1 MWGNMM
7 THDIE
12 SGVIAVF
19 EQHADKNIGPI
30 TPATALEALGIHS
43 LELTGIV
50 MDIEDKYGIEID
62 LSTVDTWESFNK
74 VGDIVDVVNSL
85 LKEKAQA

>member
-7 THDIE
+7 TDDIE

-30 TPATALEALGIHS
+30 TLGTALEALGIHS

>member
-1 MWGNMM
+1 M
-7 THDIE
+7 TQDIE

-30 TPATALEALGIHS
+30 TTTTQLEALGIHS

-50 MDIEDKYGIEID
+50 MDVEDKYGIEID
-62 LSTVDTWESFNK
+62 LSTVDTWQSFNK
-74 VGDIVDVVNSL
+74 VGDIVDVVKSL
-85 LKEKAQA
+85 LLEKSKA

>member
-1 MWGNMM
+1 M
-7 THDIE
+7 TQEIE

-19 EQHADKNIGPI
+19 AEHADKNIAPI
-30 TPATALEALGIHS
+30 TTLTPLEALGIHS

-50 MDIEDKYGIEID
+50 MDIEDKYNIEID
-62 LSTVDTWESFNK
+62 LSTVETWQSFNK

-85 LKEKAQA
+85 LLEKAKA

>member
-1 MWGNMM
+1 M
-7 THDIE
+7 TSEIE

-19 EQHADKNIGPI
+19 AEHADKNAGPI
-30 TPATALEALGIHS
+30 TALTPLEALGIHS

-62 LSTVDTWESFNK
+62 LTTVETWQSFNK
-74 VGDIVDVVNSL
+74 VGDLVDVVKDL
-85 LKEKAQA
+85 LLEKNKA